1 MSGALASEILWRS
14 LCSER
19 RAANVLIDTGEH
31 QTAIPAAR
39 IACAIARIGCRL
51 VFAREFS

>member
-1 MSGALASEILWRS
+1 MSGAPAREILRRS

-19 RAANVLIDTGEH
+19 RAANVLIDTGED
-31 QTAIPAAR
+31 QTAIAAAR
-39 IACAIARIGCRL
+39 IISAIARIGCRL